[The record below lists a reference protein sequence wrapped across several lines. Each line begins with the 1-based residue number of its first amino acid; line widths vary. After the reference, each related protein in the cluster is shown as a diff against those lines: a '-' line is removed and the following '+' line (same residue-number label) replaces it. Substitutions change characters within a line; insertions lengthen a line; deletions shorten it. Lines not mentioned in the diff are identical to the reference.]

1 MSRIVS
7 MKDLSNDQIMTLIR
21 RALQFKQGELDVDY
35 KGMTACNLFFENS
48 TRTKSSFH
56 MAEMKLGMNILPF
69 EVSTSSVNKGE
80 TLYDTIQTLNYIGV
94 DLFVIRHPEVEYY
107 NALDTMNVPLLN
119 GGDGTGQHPSQ
130 SLLDLMTIYDEFKRF
145 EGLKVLICGD
155 ILHSRV
161 ARSNVSALTALGAE
175 VICAAKDKWI
185 DSSLD
190 VPYEPIDDVI
200 EEVDVIMLLRV
211 QLERHDESNSVDIQG
226 DQSYLESF
234 GLTTE
239 RYKKMKKNAIIMH
252 PAPFNRGV
260 EIASEV
266 VEMEQSRI
274 FTQMENGVYM
284 RMAMIDEV
292 LKQKERESK

>member
-94 DLFVIRHPEVEYY
+94 DLFVIRHSEVEYY

-175 VICAAKDKWI
+175 VICAAKDEWI

-190 VPYEPIDDVI
+190 VPYQPIDDVI

-211 QLERHDESNSVDIQG
+211 QLERHDESNSVDIKG

-234 GLTTE
+234 GLTLE
-239 RYKKMKKNAIIMH
+239 RYKKMKGNAIIMH

-292 LKQKERESK
+292 LKQKEMES